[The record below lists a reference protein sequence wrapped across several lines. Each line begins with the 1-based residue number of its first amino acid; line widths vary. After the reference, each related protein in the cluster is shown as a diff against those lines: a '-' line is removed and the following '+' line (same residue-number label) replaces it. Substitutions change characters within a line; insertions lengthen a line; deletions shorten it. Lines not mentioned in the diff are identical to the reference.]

1 MSAKHV
7 PRYVNEFVGRHSLH
21 DLVETRRNAIAAHS
35 MNGECLR
42 YTALVVRN
50 GLFSGARG

>member
-1 MSAKHV
+1 M